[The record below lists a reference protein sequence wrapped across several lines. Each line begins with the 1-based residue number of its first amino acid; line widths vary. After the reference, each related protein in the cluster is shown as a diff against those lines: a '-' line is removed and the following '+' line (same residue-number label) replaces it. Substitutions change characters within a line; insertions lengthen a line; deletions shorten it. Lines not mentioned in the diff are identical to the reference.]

1 MPRITPVHWKTLEC
15 VFKNDGFIFDRQE
28 GSHRTYVK
36 KGINRPIVIP
46 TYNEIDIKIIRAN
59 MQTAKMS
66 RERYFKLL
74 EKYK

>member
-15 VFKNDGFIFDRQE
+15 VFKKDGFIFDRQE

-74 EKYK
+74 EKCK